1 MKLFRTTNRIPLVF
15 YWEILNPIWSFL
27 DYRLHP
33 GLAIFNCATSSF
45 SGARILQCVSATYVE
60 LSTSCC
66 LSWKA
71 TLVPSLNLIYWSGSY
86 NLPLHHSLAWCRCCL
101 IASSWNLLANVSDH
115 LQHFDFFRDVN
126 YVHDEKYPPCL
137 RWFLLSSTTPLTSFH
152 RELVH
157 ITTCSL
163 ASVVFCLEV
172 LLSFMSRMLWELLN
186 LLEILSMMI
195 LLIITVL
202 PWSPRCF

>member
-1 MKLFRTTNRIPLVF
+1 MNS
-15 YWEILNPIWSFL
+15 ILSFL

-33 GLAIFNCATSSF
+33 GLAIFDCATSSF
-45 SGARILQCVSATYVE
+45 SGARILQCGSATYVE

-71 TLVPSLNLIYWSGSY
+71 TLVPSLHLIYWSY
-86 NLPLHHSLAWCRCCL
+86 NLPLHHFLACCCCCL
-101 IASSWNLLANVSDH
+101 IASSWNLPANVSDH

-126 YVHDEKYPPCL
+126 CVHDEKYPSCP
-137 RWFLLSSTTPLTSFH
+137 RWFLVSSTTPLTSFH

-157 ITTCSL
+157 IMNTTCSP

-172 LLSFMSRMLWELLN
+172 LLSFMPRMLWGLLH
-186 LLEILSMMI
+186 LIEILGMMI
-195 LLIITVL
+195 LLTITIL
-202 PWSPRCF
+202 SWSSCWFQPGYQQVNGVVWILHF